1 MNNLIAVYSKFI
13 LIFLILCYSIFT
25 LSYLRTK
32 SHEARSRVA
41 GCQRLFLFVLH
52 LLGHLVLF
60 VQTLRP
66 VMLLLYVIEAAF
78 LAVYM
83 LLWRRIYPRSSA
95 LVSNNICML
104 LAISFIIQA
113 RLDADDYLR
122 QFLII
127 AVAGVASLV
136 LPALMRSFR
145 NLTEHFRWLVGGI
158 GTLLLAAVLVLGGTE
173 YGAKL
178 SLARIGIP
186 VQPAEFVKIIMCFF
200 IAGMLAKDTSRKQ
213 ILKTTAVVA
222 VNVGI
227 LVLCRDLGSA
237 LIFFLSYLL
246 ILYIA
251 VQKPQYSLAG
261 LGAGAL
267 ASLAAYKIFSHVR
280 VRVQVW
286 RDPWQDPSGT
296 GYQVLQSLF
305 AIGTAGWFGM
315 GLFQGA
321 AGTIPLAHSDFVF
334 AAIAEELGGVFAL
347 CLILICF
354 ENTIQILWLSSTL
367 RNNFDKILVSGIGI
381 FYGIQVFINV
391 GGVLKMIPSTGVTLP
406 FVSTGGSSVLAS
418 FLAFAVIQACFIR
431 SEEREELERAR
442 AEAPTDEV
450 TGFRREHTQVGKLQ
464 REVPVEAR
472 RVRAQQAPA
481 DMTAARPR
489 SGWNTARGI
498 DYDVFRFG
506 LRHEEPVYDEPAY
519 EEEEYSE
526 PEYEEP
532 EYESSGYEEPAY
544 DEPVYEESE
553 YREPPVFTFRR
564 RGRAET
570 TEPRH
575 TRVENTVPRRPGVRY
590 DDDYYADDG
599 YVDAAYDGSISDLPA
614 EPQDVFYEDDD
625 EPADESGFI
634 YDDDVRFD
642 DD

>member
-25 LSYLRTK
+25 LTYLRTK
-32 SHEARSRVA
+32 SHAARSRVA
-41 GCQRLFLFVLH
+41 GCQRFFLFVLH
-52 LLGHLVLF
+52 LLGYLVLF
-60 VQTLRP
+60 VQTMRP
-66 VMLLLYVIEAAF
+66 VMLFLYVIEAAF
-78 LAVYM
+78 LAVYLM
-83 LLWRRIYPRSSA
+83 LWRVIYPRSSA

-122 QFLII
+122 QFVII
-127 AVAGVASLV
+127 AAAGVASLI
-136 LPALMRSFR
+136 LPALMRTFR
-145 NLTEHFRWLVGGI
+145 NLTERFRWLVGGV
-158 GTLLLAAVLVLGGTE
+158 GTLALAAVLVLGGTE

-178 SLARIGIP
+178 SLASIGIP
-186 VQPAEFVKIIMCFF
+186 LQPAEFVKILMCFF
-200 IAGMLAKDTSRKQ
+200 TAGMLAKDTSRKQ
-213 ILKTTAVVA
+213 VIKTTAVVA

-237 LIFFLSYLL
+237 LIYFLSYLL

-251 VQKPQYSLAG
+251 SQKAHYSLAG
-261 LGAGAL
+261 FGAGAL
-267 ASLAAYKIFSHVR
+267 ASVAAYRIFSHVR

-296 GYQVLQSLF
+296 GYQILQGLF

-354 ENTIQILWLSSTL
+354 ENTIQILWLSSSL

-381 FYGIQVFINV
+381 FYGVQVFINV

-442 AEAPTDEV
+442 AEALPDEV
-450 TGFRREHTQVGKLQ
+450 TGFRREHSNIGKI
-464 REVPVEAR
+464 RTEAPPATRSER
-472 RVRAQQAPA
+472 RA
-481 DMTAARPR
+481 
-489 SGWNTARGI
+489 WNTAQGI
-498 DYDVFRFG
+498 DYDVFTFRRSG
-506 LRHEEPVYDEPAY
+506 PEPGYDYEAYQEYGEDEEY
-519 EEEEYSE
+519 EEYGE
-526 PEYEEP
+526 PEYEGGP
-532 EYESSGYEEPAY
+532 EEEYGGPA
-544 DEPVYEESE
+544 EAPE
-553 YREPPVFTFRR
+553 PVFTFRR
-564 RGRAET
+564 RG
-570 TEPRH
+570 
-575 TRVENTVPRRPGVRY
+575 VRY
-590 DDDYYADDG
+590 EDDEPDEAPGGPDDVFG
-599 YVDAAYDGSISDLPA
+599 EAPDG
-614 EPQDVFYEDDD
+614 VFYEDDG
-625 EPADESGFI
+625 EAVDESGFV
-634 YDDDVRFD
+634 YHDDVRFD

>member
-25 LSYLRTK
+25 LTYLRTK
-32 SHEARSRVA
+32 SHAARSRVA
-41 GCQRLFLFVLH
+41 GCQRFFLFVLH
-52 LLGHLVLF
+52 LLGYLVLF
-60 VQTLRP
+60 VQTMRP
-66 VMLLLYVIEAAF
+66 VMLFLYVIEAAF
-78 LAVYM
+78 LAVY
-83 LLWRRIYPRSSA
+83 LVLWRVIYPRSSA

-122 QFLII
+122 QFVII
-127 AVAGVASLV
+127 AAAGVASLI
-136 LPALMRSFR
+136 LPALMRTFR
-145 NLTEHFRWLVGGI
+145 NLTERFRWLVGGV
-158 GTLLLAAVLVLGGTE
+158 GTLALAAVLVLGGTE

-178 SLARIGIP
+178 SLASIGIP
-186 VQPAEFVKIIMCFF
+186 LQPAEFVKILMCFF
-200 IAGMLAKDTSRKQ
+200 TAGMLAKDTSRKQ
-213 ILKTTAVVA
+213 VIKTTAVVA

-237 LIFFLSYLL
+237 LIYFLSYLL

-251 VQKPQYSLAG
+251 SQKAHYSLAG
-261 LGAGAL
+261 FGAGAL
-267 ASLAAYKIFSHVR
+267 ASVAAYRIFSHVR

-296 GYQVLQSLF
+296 GYQILQGLF

-381 FYGIQVFINV
+381 FYGVQVFINV

-442 AEAPTDEV
+442 AEALPDEV
-450 TGFRREHTQVGKLQ
+450 TGFRREHSNIGKI
-464 REVPVEAR
+464 RTEAPPATRSER
-472 RVRAQQAPA
+472 RA
-481 DMTAARPR
+481 
-489 SGWNTARGI
+489 WNTAQGI
-498 DYDVFRFG
+498 DYDVFTFRRSG
-506 LRHEEPVYDEPAY
+506 PEPGYDYEAYQEYGEDEEY
-519 EEEEYSE
+519 EEYEEYGE
-526 PEYEEP
+526 PEYEDGP
-532 EYESSGYEEPAY
+532 EEEYGGAAYEDEPA
-544 DEPVYEESE
+544 EAPE
-553 YREPPVFTFRR
+553 PVFTFRR
-564 RGRAET
+564 RG
-570 TEPRH
+570 
-575 TRVENTVPRRPGVRY
+575 VRY
-590 DDDYYADDG
+590 EDDEPDEVPGGPDDVFG
-599 YVDAAYDGSISDLPA
+599 EAPD
-614 EPQDVFYEDDD
+614 DVFYEDDG
-625 EPADESGFI
+625 EAADESGFV
-634 YDDDVRFD
+634 YHDDVRFD